1 MTQEQ
6 QHLFMT
12 IHSKLVSL
20 KYNGEV
26 TEQLVIR
33 DIANDAIDD
42 LIKLRDLLAS
52 EKEGDLSDDE
62 KQAYYHQKDMIRLIN
77 EQNENE

>member
-6 QHLFMT
+6 QHLLMT

-20 KYNGEV
+20 KYHGEV

-33 DIANDAIDD
+33 DIVIEAIDD
-42 LIKLRDLLAS
+42 LIKLRDLLTS
-52 EKEGDLSDDE
+52 EKEGEYYLSVSED
-62 KQAYYHQKDMIRLIN
+62 IN
-77 EQNENE
+77 AETTLDKLRTL

>member
-6 QHLFMT
+6 QHLLMT

-20 KYNGEV
+20 KYHGEV

-33 DIANDAIDD
+33 DIASDAIDD
-42 LIKLRDLLAS
+42 LIKLRDLLTS
-52 EKEGDLSDDE
+52 EKKGDLSDDE
-62 KQAYYHQKDMIRLIN
+62 KQAFYHEEVKKVIYNQL
-77 EQNENE
+77 NENE